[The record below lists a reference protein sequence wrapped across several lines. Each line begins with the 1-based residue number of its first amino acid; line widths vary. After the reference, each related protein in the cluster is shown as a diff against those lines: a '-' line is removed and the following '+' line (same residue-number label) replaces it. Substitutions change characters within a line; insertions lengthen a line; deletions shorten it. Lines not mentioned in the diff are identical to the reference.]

1 MSSDSILRKKVVEC
15 PFDLDTVLELNYST
29 AGLKQC
35 LEFIFDHLGELKGES
50 AQHIVTGQTLH
61 DRSKEVEGKCKE
73 LGDKGQEVEV
83 KQEDHEE
90 RIDDLDAKIKELDQ
104 KQEEMAK
111 N

>member
-50 AQHIVTGQTLH
+50 AQHIVTG
-61 DRSKEVEGKCKE
+61 
-73 LGDKGQEVEV
+73 
-83 KQEDHEE
+83 
-90 RIDDLDAKIKELDQ
+90 
-104 KQEEMAK
+104 
-111 N
+111 